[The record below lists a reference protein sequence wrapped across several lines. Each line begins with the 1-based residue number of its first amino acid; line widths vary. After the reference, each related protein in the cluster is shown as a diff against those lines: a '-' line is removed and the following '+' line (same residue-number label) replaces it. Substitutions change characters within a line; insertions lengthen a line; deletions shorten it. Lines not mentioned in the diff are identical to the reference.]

1 MYRRIRTVMRIGNS
15 VAVTI
20 PPAMGFVK
28 GEDVLLTQEGD
39 TVIISKLK
47 IPS

>member
-28 GEDVLLTQEGD
+28 GEDVLLTQDGEK
-39 TVIISKLK
+39 IIITKLE